1 MTSPAYDTNNVFAK
15 IIRGE
20 IPSIKVFEN
29 DDVLAIMDVMP
40 QADGHVLVIP
50 KAPCRNIL
58 DADAAVLAKL
68 LPVVQK
74 VAVAVKDAFDADGIS
89 IFQYNEAAGG
99 QSVFHLHFHVVPR
112 HDGILMRPH
121 TGKMEDSAVLKANA
135 EKILKE
141 LS

>member
-1 MTSPAYDTNNVFAK
+1 MTSPAYDANNVFAK

-20 IPSIKVFEN
+20 IPSIKVFES

-58 DADAAVLAKL
+58 DADPTVLATL

-74 VAVAVKDAFDADGIS
+74 VALAVKEAFEADGIS

-112 HDGILMRPH
+112 HEGLPMRPH
-121 TGKMEDSAVLKANA
+121 TGKMEDGAVLKAHA
-135 EKILKE
+135 AKIIAE